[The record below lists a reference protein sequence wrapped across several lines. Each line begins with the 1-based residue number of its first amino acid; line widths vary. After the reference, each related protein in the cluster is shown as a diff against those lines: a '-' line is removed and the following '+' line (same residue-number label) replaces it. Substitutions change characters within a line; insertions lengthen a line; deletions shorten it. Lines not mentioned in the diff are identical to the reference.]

1 MAQESSIYRSKYPI
15 LYVYSINDER
25 HMGALKVGMT
35 SIMLSRKELCSINP
49 VGKEIFDEA
58 QKCIKSQ
65 NSRAAINATPLYAEL
80 GFYINEDGEEY
91 PIYDHAV
98 HKILGQNGFERK
110 EFPDMEGNPREW
122 YICKL
127 DDVKEAIRT
136 IKSGHNVMRK
146 EKTEN
151 TPIVFREEQK
161 QAIQET
167 IKQFKVGSQM
177 LWNAK
182 MRFGKTLCSLEL
194 IRQQKYKKTLI
205 VTHRPAVR
213 DGWFNDYELLDF
225 TGYAKGC
232 KLAETSSDPKVGETF
247 ATLQRDFKKNG
258 TKYIYFASMQDLRG
272 GDDVKAGGINKNHE
286 IFADNWDLIIVD
298 EAHEGTQ
305 TNLGKNVLDALKA
318 KHPKFLYLSGTPFN
332 ILHKF
337 SEKEIFTWDY
347 NMEQRAK
354 EKWYEE
360 HPGEPNDYAELP
372 RMNIR
377 TFRLRDNFEQ
387 YYKFDEDYFNFAEL
401 FRTWTGDETKD
412 AAKMPS
418 TEHKGKF
425 VHENDVR
432 AFLDLMHKQ
441 NSLYP
446 FSTAEYQELFAH
458 TFWVVPGVKEAK
470 ALSALLQEK
479 GSWWQAAE
487 HRYEVVNVA
496 GDGDDPTYDRDD
508 TKKNVE
514 KREKKEKDALEK
526 VKKAINKHPRTI
538 TISCGR
544 LTTGVTVKPWTGVFM
559 LKGNGETKA
568 AFYMQT
574 IFRAQSPCKTPF
586 KTDCYAFDFA
596 PDRTITVIDEYLKSQ
611 PNNKDRKKR
620 SRETVITEFLNF
632 CSVISI
638 DGSTTTEFDTRE
650 FITQVNRA
658 YKECIIRQGFKGKQL
673 YVDLYQLS
681 DADKLIL
688 ESVNEALKGTKTS
701 NSNNSKVTVNDG
713 GTNTKDGKKRNKNI
727 SPNKSTN
734 TNAERKI
741 LRDRYQVILDTLSV
755 RLPMMVFGEVESLE
769 HFNMETFVDGIENVS
784 WEVFM
789 PKGITKNLFKSLLH
803 LYNTDAILASFNDI
817 LLRTHEADTL
827 PIAERA
833 MRIADLLAT
842 FHFPDKETVL
852 TPWRVVN
859 MHMTNTLGGYDFYD
873 EQHVNQ
879 LTEPRFVSQGEITD
893 SIFSDPG
900 AHVLEIN
907 AKSGVYPLWL
917 AYTFYRYREEE
928 FKRTHGAPPNNA
940 EQEQIWQTILRD
952 NIFVLCMSP
961 MAVKITERALSG
973 YHNYQVNCKH
983 QQGLLEILKNE
994 DKQNNFVKRVK
1005 KYSYWGNK
1013 NMRPDKFEFK
1023 AVVGNPPY
1031 QLTVAKKE
1039 TENGQKRVSN
1049 IFQYFQI
1056 LADLLGQHISLIYPA
1071 MRWIHQSGKG
1081 VENFGLNQINDKH
1094 LKKLIVYPVASD
1106 IFDGVG
1112 IPDGISIVE
1121 KDMQKERERF
1131 EYHYI
1136 TNNKDLKIL
1145 QELPGKNLMVIN
1157 PNDTN
1162 ITRSIQK
1169 IVKEKK
1175 FKFLSESV
1183 LSQKLFAI
1191 ESDFVQKNP
1200 NKVRK
1205 YEEGISFDKSTE
1217 IKLLANDKA
1226 GAAGRVYWYVTKR
1239 DLITTNTQYID
1250 KWKVVVSSAH
1260 PGGQDKRN
1268 NQLQVLDNYSVFG
1281 RARVAL
1287 KTFDTE
1293 TEAKN
1298 FYKYMDSDF
1307 IRYTLL
1313 LTDEALTSFAK
1324 LVPDIENYIDNN
1336 GIIRFDEDIDSQLYR
1351 LFKISSEEQSY
1362 IKSILYKEEHKTQK

>member
-49 VGKEIFDEA
+49 VGKEVFDEA

-286 IFADNWDLIIVD
+286 IFKNNWDLIIVD

-318 KHPKFLYLSGTPFN
+318 KHPKVLYLSGTPFN

-337 SEKEIFTWDY
+337 SKKEIFTWDY

-401 FRTWTGDETKD
+401 FRTWIGDEAKD

-418 TEHKGKF
+418 AEHKGKF
-425 VHENDVR
+425 VHETDVR

-441 NSLYP
+441 DSLYP

-487 HRYEVVNVA
+487 HRYEIVNVA
-496 GDGDDPTYDRDD
+496 GEGDDPAYDRED
-508 TKKNVE
+508 TRKNVE

-559 LKGNGETKA
+559 LKGNGDTKA

-574 IFRAQSPCKTPF
+574 IFRAQSPCKAPF

-611 PNNKDRKKR
+611 PNNKDRRKR
-620 SRETVITEFLNF
+620 PRETVITEFLNF

-658 YKECIIRQGFKGKQL
+658 YKECIIRQGFKGRQL

-701 NSNNSKVTVNDG
+701 NSNNGKVTVNDG
-713 GTNTKDGKKRNKNI
+713 GTNTKDGKKRNNNI

-734 TNAERKI
+734 TNAERKK

-769 HFNMETFVDGIENVS
+769 HFDMETFVNGIENVS

-789 PKGITKNLFKSLLH
+789 PKGITKDLFKSLLH

-859 MHMTNTLGGYDFYD
+859 MHMTSTLGGYDFYD

-893 SIFSDPG
+893 SIFADPG

-973 YHNYQVNCKH
+973 YHNYYVNCKH

-1031 QLTVAKKE
+1031 QEMIDDQRGLSSQLFPSFIQLSIKLDP
-1039 TENGQKRVSN
+1039 NYS
-1049 IFQYFQI
+1049 
-1056 LADLLGQHISLIYPA
+1056 SLITPS
-1071 MRWIHQSGKG
+1071 RWFTAEAQDGSFIKLRDFVRENNHFKHIHHYVNSKSVFRNVEIAGG
-1081 VENFGLNQINDKH
+1081 VNFYLWEKDYDGLVNFSTTINDNT
-1094 LKKLIVYPVASD
+1094 IN
-1106 IFDGVG
+1106 
-1112 IPDGISIVE
+1112 
-1121 KDMQKERERF
+1121 KER
-1131 EYHYI
+1131 
-1136 TNNKDLKIL
+1136 
-1145 QELPGKNLMVIN
+1145 
-1157 PNDTN
+1157 
-1162 ITRSIQK
+1162 
-1169 IVKEKK
+1169 
-1175 FKFLSESV
+1175 
-1183 LSQKLFAI
+1183 KLFEDNFDIILSDGRLYDIIKKVKSVKGFKSVMEITTGRDAFGINGKKTKVNAI
-1191 ESDFVQKNP
+1191 SSAKPFPSSIELFCA
-1200 NKVRK
+1200 
-1205 YEEGISFDKSTE
+1205 YEEIRYIKRSAVKRMTE
-1217 IKLLANDKA
+1217 L
-1226 GAAGRVYWYVTKR
+1226 
-1239 DLITTNTQYID
+1239 ID
-1250 KWKVVVSSAH
+1250 KWKVFTSKGNGGAGVLDESKSSAIIGKGYIGA
-1260 PGGQDKRN
+1260 PG
-1268 NQLQVLDNYSVFG
+1268 SVCTDSMLPFG
-1281 RARVAL
+1281 S
-1287 KTFDTE
+1287 FDTE
-1293 TEAKN
+1293 AEAIALQTYMKTK
-1298 FYKYMDSDF
+1298 FYRFMVGILKTSQNLYQIVYKFVPLQDF
-1307 IRYTLL
+1307 
-1313 LTDEALTSFAK
+1313 TS
-1324 LVPDIENYIDNN
+1324 NS
-1336 GIIRFDEDIDSQLYR
+1336 DIDWSKSVSEIDQQLYTKYN
-1351 LFKISSEEQSY
+1351 LSEKEVAFIEKM
-1362 IKSILYKEEHKTQK
+1362 IKPME

>member
-1 MAQESSIYRSKYPI
+1 MAQESIYRSDYPI
-15 LYVYSINDER
+15 IYVYGIDDER
-25 HMGALKVGMT
+25 HKGALKIGKA
-35 SIMLSRKELCSINP
+35 SIKLSAKEVLSIDP
-49 VGKEIFDEA
+49 CDSRIETAAKA
-58 QKCIKSQ
+58 CIKGQTNRS
-65 NSRAAINATPLYAEL
+65 ATLAEFKYAEL
-80 GFYINEDGEEY
+80 AFYIDEDGDGHHFMDTY
-91 PIYDHAV
+91 V
-98 HKILGQNGFERK
+98 HMILGQNGFEKK
-110 EFPDMEGNPREW
+110 EFPDMDGSPQEW
-122 YICKL
+122 YICHL
-127 DDVKEAIRT
+127 EDVKAAIRT
-136 IKSGHNVMRK
+136 IKSGHHVMK
-146 EKTEN
+146 SKKSDN
-151 TPIVFREEQK
+151 APIVFREEQNR
-161 QAIQET
+161 AIRET
-167 IKQFKVGSQM
+167 IEQFKVGDKM

-318 KHPKFLYLSGTPFN
+318 KHPKVLYLSGTPFN

-372 RMNIR
+372 CMNIR

-526 VKKAINKHPRTI
+526 VKKAIEKHPRTI

-574 IFRAQSPCKTPF
+574 IFRAQSPCKAPF

-596 PDRTITVIDEYLKSQ
+596 PDRTVTVIDEYLKSQ

-658 YKECIIRQGFKGKQL
+658 YKECIIRQGFKGRQL

-701 NSNNSKVTVNDG
+701 NSNNGKVTVNDG
-713 GTNTKDGKKRNKNI
+713 GTNPKDGKKRNKNI
-727 SPNKSTN
+727 SPIKSTN
-734 TNAERKI
+734 TNAERKK

-769 HFNMETFVDGIENVS
+769 HFDMETFVDGIENVS

-893 SIFSDPG
+893 SIFADPG

-928 FKRTHGAPPNNA
+928 FKRTHGAPPNNG
-940 EQEQIWQTILRD
+940 EQEQIWQIILRD

-1031 QLTVAKKE
+1031 QETRAGELNKANSAFATALYPYFVNVARAIDPQYISLITPSRWMTRTGQGVSDE
-1039 TENGQKRVSN
+1039 WVDSMIQEN
-1049 IFQYFQI
+1049 
-1056 LADLLGQHISLIYPA
+1056 HISLLHDFIDATECFKNVEIKGGVCYYLLMPQYNGECKYLLHRGGNIYERIGELNSNGIGIVVRDEKA
-1071 MRWIHQSGKG
+1071 MDIINKIIKTDKEFPTHSFATYVGPQHFFDKD
-1081 VENFGLNQINDKH
+1081 GLLTTSWSDYA
-1094 LKKLIVYPVASD
+1094 LKKDTSHNIKYYLNKTLEKSGYAWIRISD
-1106 IFDGVG
+1106 IPKNVEVLQWHKVFIPKVG
-1112 IPDGISIVE
+1112 GTGNDPYVLGKPFYGEPNSVCSQTYIVIGYDQQKHKFTKEMCINIINYIKTRFFRYLVSIKKKTQDNPSSVF
-1121 KDMQKERERF
+1121 QF
-1131 EYHYI
+1131 VP
-1136 TNNKDLKIL
+1136 L
-1145 QELPGKNLMVIN
+1145 QDFTSKSDIEWSKSVSEIDQQLYTKYN
-1157 PNDTN
+1157 
-1162 ITRSIQK
+1162 
-1169 IVKEKK
+1169 
-1175 FKFLSESV
+1175 LSEKEV
-1183 LSQKLFAI
+1183 AFI
-1191 ESDFVQKNP
+1191 E
-1200 NKVRK
+1200 
-1205 YEEGISFDKSTE
+1205 EM
-1217 IKLLANDKA
+1217 IK
-1226 GAAGRVYWYVTKR
+1226 
-1239 DLITTNTQYID
+1239 
-1250 KWKVVVSSAH
+1250 
-1260 PGGQDKRN
+1260 PM
-1268 NQLQVLDNYSVFG
+1268 
-1281 RARVAL
+1281 
-1287 KTFDTE
+1287 E
-1293 TEAKN
+1293 
-1298 FYKYMDSDF
+1298 
-1307 IRYTLL
+1307 
-1313 LTDEALTSFAK
+1313 
-1324 LVPDIENYIDNN
+1324 
-1336 GIIRFDEDIDSQLYR
+1336 
-1351 LFKISSEEQSY
+1351 
-1362 IKSILYKEEHKTQK
+1362 

>member
-1 MAQESSIYRSKYPI
+1 MAQESIYRSDYPI
-15 LYVYSINDER
+15 IYVYGIDDER
-25 HMGALKVGMT
+25 HKGALKIGKA
-35 SIMLSRKELCSINP
+35 SIKLSAKEVLSIDP
-49 VGKEIFDEA
+49 CDSRIETAAKA
-58 QKCIKSQ
+58 CIKGQTNRS
-65 NSRAAINATPLYAEL
+65 ATLAEFKYAEL
-80 GFYINEDGEEY
+80 AFYIDEDGDGHHFMDTY
-91 PIYDHAV
+91 V
-98 HKILGQNGFERK
+98 HMILGQNGFEKK
-110 EFPDMEGNPREW
+110 EFPDMDGSPQEW
-122 YICKL
+122 YICHL
-127 DDVKEAIRT
+127 EDVKAAIRT
-136 IKSGHNVMRK
+136 IKSGHHVMK
-146 EKTEN
+146 SKKSDN
-151 TPIVFREEQK
+151 APIVFREEQNR
-161 QAIQET
+161 AIRET
-167 IKQFKVGSQM
+167 IEQFKVGDKM

-318 KHPKFLYLSGTPFN
+318 KHPKVLYLSGTPFN

-496 GDGDDPTYDRDD
+496 GDGDDPAYDRED
-508 TKKNVE
+508 TRKNVE

-658 YKECIIRQGFKGKQL
+658 YKECIIRQGFKGRQL

-688 ESVNEALKGTKTS
+688 ENVNEALKGSKTS
-701 NSNNSKVTVNDG
+701 NGNKGKVTVNDG
-713 GTNTKDGKKRNKNI
+713 GTNPKDGKKRNKNI

-734 TNAERKI
+734 TNAERKK

-769 HFNMETFVDGIENVS
+769 HFDMETFVNGIENVS

-789 PKGITKNLFKSLLH
+789 PKGITKDLFKSLLH

-859 MHMTNTLGGYDFYD
+859 MHMTSTLGGYDFYD

-893 SIFSDPG
+893 SIFADPG

-961 MAVKITERALSG
+961 MAVKITERALRG
-973 YHNYQVNCKH
+973 YHNYQINCKH
-983 QQGLLEILKNE
+983 QPGLLEILKNE
-994 DKQNNFVKRVK
+994 EKQNNFIKRIN
-1005 KYSYWGNK
+1005 KYSYWENK

-1031 QLTVAKKE
+1031 QGESSAQLYPHFYLLSRELGKYSSLIFPTGWQKPCAPTAKGLARLNKE
-1039 TENGQKRVSN
+1039 EIKADPQIHNINILHNVFPGVSGASEVNVVFWERNFDNGFNGEQLFFENGTKP
-1049 IFQYFQI
+1049 FF
-1056 LADLLGQHISLIYPA
+1056 
-1071 MRWIHQSGKG
+1071 
-1081 VENFGLNQINDKH
+1081 
-1094 LKKLIVYPVASD
+1094 
-1106 IFDGVG
+1106 
-1112 IPDGISIVE
+1112 
-1121 KDMQKERERF
+1121 
-1131 EYHYI
+1131 
-1136 TNNKDLKIL
+1136 
-1145 QELPGKNLMVIN
+1145 
-1157 PNDTN
+1157 
-1162 ITRSIQK
+1162 
-1169 IVKEKK
+1169 
-1175 FKFLSESV
+1175 
-1183 LSQKLFAI
+1183 
-1191 ESDFVQKNP
+1191 
-1200 NKVRK
+1200 
-1205 YEEGISFDKSTE
+1205 
-1217 IKLLANDKA
+1217 IKL
-1226 GAAGRVYWYVTKR
+1226 
-1239 DLITTNTQYID
+1239 
-1250 KWKVVVSSAH
+1250 KWKQAEA
-1260 PGGQDKRN
+1260 DKP
-1268 NQLQVLDNYSVFG
+1268 Q
-1281 RARVAL
+1281 
-1287 KTFDTE
+1287 E
-1293 TEAKN
+1293 
-1298 FYKYMDSDF
+1298 
-1307 IRYTLL
+1307 IREL
-1313 LTDEALTSFAK
+1313 AK
-1324 LVPDIENYIDNN
+1324 LVLESSNFRSLQTMISSRTPYGLESDAFIDVIKYGLPQIIDIHPRKKDDIKIYGALGRTGKAIRYIRRDYPLPKKPKTLSKYKVFVPCAWGNMSQAWLGGSYGEIIVAEPYEICTKTYTTSGCFEDIETARKHAKYLMTQFARALLFLNKFGIQASHSAFAAVPAQEYTEPWWNESVEQINEHLLDKYNVPQNIRDYIKQY
-1336 GIIRFDEDIDSQLYR
+1336 IQPR
-1351 LFKISSEEQSY
+1351 SEEN
-1362 IKSILYKEEHKTQK
+1362 IRNL

>member
-1 MAQESSIYRSKYPI
+1 MAQESIYRSDYPI
-15 LYVYSINDER
+15 IYVYGIDDER
-25 HMGALKVGMT
+25 HKGALKIGKA
-35 SIMLSRKELCSINP
+35 SIKLSAKEVLSIDP
-49 VGKEIFDEA
+49 CDSRIETAAKA
-58 QKCIKSQ
+58 CIKGQTNRS
-65 NSRAAINATPLYAEL
+65 ATLAEFKYAEL
-80 GFYINEDGEEY
+80 AFYIDEDGDGHHFMDTY
-91 PIYDHAV
+91 V
-98 HKILGQNGFERK
+98 HMILGQNGFEKK
-110 EFPDMEGNPREW
+110 EFPDMDGSPQEW
-122 YICKL
+122 YICHL
-127 DDVKEAIRT
+127 EDVKAAIRT
-136 IKSGHNVMRK
+136 IKSGHHVMK
-146 EKTEN
+146 SKKSDN
-151 TPIVFREEQK
+151 APIVFREEQNR
-161 QAIQET
+161 AIRET
-167 IKQFKVGSQM
+167 IEQFKVGDKM

-194 IRQQKYKKTLI
+194 IRRQKYRKTLI

-213 DGWFNDYELLDF
+213 DGWFEDYKLLDF
-225 TGYAKGC
+225 SGYQKGC
-232 KLAETSSDPKVGETF
+232 KLAETSTKKDVGETF

-318 KHPKFLYLSGTPFN
+318 KHPKVLYLSGTPFN

-526 VKKAINKHPRTI
+526 VKKAIEKHPRTI

-574 IFRAQSPCKTPF
+574 IFRAQSPCKAPF

-638 DGSTTTEFDTRE
+638 DGSTTEFDTRE

-658 YKECIIRQGFKGKQL
+658 YKECIIRQGFKGRQL

-701 NSNNSKVTVNDG
+701 NGNNGKVTVNDG
-713 GTNTKDGKKRNKNI
+713 GTNPKDGKKRTNNI
-727 SPNKSTN
+727 LPSKSTN
-734 TNAERKI
+734 TNAERKK

-769 HFNMETFVDGIENVS
+769 HFDMETFVNGIENVS

-789 PKGITKNLFKSLLH
+789 PKGITKDLFKSLLH

-859 MHMTNTLGGYDFYD
+859 MHMTSTLGGCDFYD

-893 SIFSDPG
+893 NIFADPDSR
-900 AHVLEIN
+900 VLEIN

-917 AYTFYRYREEE
+917 AYTFYRYRE
-928 FKRTHGAPPNNA
+928 KDYMQTHGAPPNNV

-961 MAVKITERALSG
+961 MAVKITKRALSG
-973 YHNYQVNCKH
+973 YHNYETHCKH
-983 QQGLLEILKNE
+983 QPKLLETLKKEN
-994 DKQNNFVKRVK
+994 DKRKLINDIQT
-1005 KYSYWGNK
+1005 SQYWGIE
-1013 NMRPDKFEFK
+1013 NMKPDKFNIK

-1031 QLTVAKKE
+1031 QINNK
-1039 TENGQKRVSN
+1039 GQGTGAEPIYHLFIDLGMN
-1049 IFQYFQI
+1049 I
-1056 LADLLGQHISLIYPA
+1056 G
-1071 MRWIHQSGKG
+1071 GKG
-1081 VENFGLNQINDKH
+1081 TLIHPSRFLFNAGKTPKGWNSKILNDEHYKVVKYWENSADVFNSVDIKGGVAITYWDNEESFEPIEIFSKYKELTIIMENVKSH
-1094 LKKLIVYPVASD
+1094 EFTPLSSIVYPRDLYHINEKLYVENKWAEGRQSDGHKYDVGSGVFDVLPELFYAERPKDNHKYTSIYGRKGSERMIKWIRTDYLKTPDNLNYYKVFVAKTNGSGELGEPLSMPIIGKPNMGHTVTFLSIGKFISKNEAVALLKYIQTKFARCLLGTLKVTQDNPKETWSNVPLQDFTSNSD
-1106 IFDGVG
+1106 IDWSKSVSE
-1112 IPDGISIVE
+1112 IDQQLYA
-1121 KDMQKERERF
+1121 K
-1131 EYHYI
+1131 Y
-1136 TNNKDLKIL
+1136 N
-1145 QELPGKNLMVIN
+1145 
-1157 PNDTN
+1157 
-1162 ITRSIQK
+1162 
-1169 IVKEKK
+1169 
-1175 FKFLSESV
+1175 LSE
-1183 LSQKLFAI
+1183 KEIAFI
-1191 ESDFVQKNP
+1191 EKM
-1200 NKVRK
+1200 
-1205 YEEGISFDKSTE
+1205 
-1217 IKLLANDKA
+1217 IK
-1226 GAAGRVYWYVTKR
+1226 
-1239 DLITTNTQYID
+1239 
-1250 KWKVVVSSAH
+1250 
-1260 PGGQDKRN
+1260 PM
-1268 NQLQVLDNYSVFG
+1268 
-1281 RARVAL
+1281 
-1287 KTFDTE
+1287 E
-1293 TEAKN
+1293 
-1298 FYKYMDSDF
+1298 
-1307 IRYTLL
+1307 
-1313 LTDEALTSFAK
+1313 
-1324 LVPDIENYIDNN
+1324 
-1336 GIIRFDEDIDSQLYR
+1336 
-1351 LFKISSEEQSY
+1351 
-1362 IKSILYKEEHKTQK
+1362 